1 MERAWRILSIDGGG
15 TRGIIP
21 AIILASIEE
30 RTGKPISQLFD
41 LIAGTS
47 TGGILSLGL
56 IKPDAAGKPSFSAQD
71 LCDLYEEQIPHIF
84 LNPQSWWG
92 NLLGPKYRSIAFQ
105 RILKESFGDCTL
117 KDALTDVLIPC
128 YDIEHRKP
136 YIFKSRL
143 AKDDDEHDLA
153 MKDVAL
159 SASSSPT
166 LFYPVRLPKSVRGRQ
181 ITLVDGGVF
190 ANNPSIYAWSECR
203 SEYASE
209 SEKHFIVSLGTGK
222 STRPLTDEFLLL
234 WGYVHWSG
242 PMLELVM
249 ESLSE
254 SVHDQIL
261 QLQPVTGDQAYYRI
275 QVDLPETLSMAIDDA
290 SPEHMATLAEVA
302 RKFCSSGP
310 GAKKLQAMC
319 DRLLSLSCPRLDA
332 PSHSP

>member
-1 MERAWRILSIDGGG
+1 MERVWRILSIDGGG

-56 IKPDAAGKPSFSAQD
+56 IKPNAEGKPSFSARD
-71 LCDLYEEQIPHIF
+71 LCDIYEEQIPHIF

-92 NLLGPKYRSIAFQ
+92 NLLGPKYRSVAFQ
-105 RILKESFGDCTL
+105 RILKEAFGDCML

-143 AKDDDEHDLA
+143 ARDNDEYDLA

-159 SASSSPT
+159 SASASPT
-166 LFYPVRLPKSVRGRQ
+166 LFYPVRLPKSVRGRA
-181 ITLVDGGVF
+181 ISLVDGGVF
-190 ANNPSIYAWSECR
+190 ANNPSIYAWSE
-203 SEYASE
+203 SKSVYE

-234 WGYVHWSG
+234 WGYVHWSR

-249 ESLSE
+249 ESISE
-254 SVHDQIL
+254 SVHDQIK
-261 QLQPVTGDQAYYRI
+261 QLQSVTGDQAYYRI

-290 SPEHMATLAEVA
+290 SAEHMAILGEIA

-310 GAKKLQAMC
+310 GAKTLETVC
-319 DRLLSLSCPRLDA
+319 DRLLSLSCATVDA
-332 PSHSP
+332 

>member
-1 MERAWRILSIDGGG
+1 MEKVWRILSIDGGG
-15 TRGIIP
+15 TRGIVP

-56 IKPDAAGKPSFSAQD
+56 VKPNAQGKPNYSAGD

-92 NLLGPKYRSIAFQ
+92 NLLGPKYRSVAFQ
-105 RILKESFGDCTL
+105 RILKEAFGDCML

-136 YIFKSRL
+136 YIFRSRL
-143 AKDDDEHDLA
+143 ARDSDEQDLA

-159 SASSSPT
+159 SASASPT
-166 LFYPVRLPKSVRGRQ
+166 LFYPVRLPKSIRGRA
-181 ITLVDGGVF
+181 ISLVDGGVF

-203 SEYASE
+203 SEYAKE
-209 SEKHFIVSLGTGK
+209 SEKHLIVSLGTGK
-222 STRPLTDEFLLL
+222 STRPLTDDFLLL
-234 WGYVHWSG
+234 WGYVHWSR

-249 ESLSE
+249 ESISE
-254 SVHDQIL
+254 SVHEQIKQL
-261 QLQPVTGDQAYYRI
+261 QLVTGDQAYYRI

-290 SPEHMATLAEVA
+290 SPEHMATLGEIA
-302 RKFCSSGP
+302 RKFCSSGS
-310 GAKKLQAMC
+310 GATTLDTLC
-319 DRLLSLSCPRLDA
+319 ERLLSLSCATADTP
-332 PSHSP
+332 